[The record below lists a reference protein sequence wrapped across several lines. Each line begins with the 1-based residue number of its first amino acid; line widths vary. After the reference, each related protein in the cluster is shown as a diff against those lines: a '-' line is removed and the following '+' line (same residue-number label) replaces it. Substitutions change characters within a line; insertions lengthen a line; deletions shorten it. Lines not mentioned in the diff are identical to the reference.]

1 MLKFQLFLNPELQLK
16 DIESALK
23 CKLIDLLTQLK
34 GFKSVT
40 KLILVFKKTESKGKI
55 KYDAF
60 YSNSEVEV
68 ISKEKVRLMICFNK
82 SILQL

>member
-1 MLKFQLFLNPELQLK
+1 MNPELKLK

-34 GFKSVT
+34 GFKFVT
-40 KLILVFKKTESKGKI
+40 KLILVFKKIESKGKI

-82 SILQL
+82 SRLQL